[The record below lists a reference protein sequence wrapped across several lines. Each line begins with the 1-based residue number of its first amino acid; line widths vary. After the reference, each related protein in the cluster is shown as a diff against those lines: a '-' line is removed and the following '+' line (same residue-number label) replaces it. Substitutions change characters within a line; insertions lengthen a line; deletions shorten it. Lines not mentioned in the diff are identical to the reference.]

1 MSETL
6 QNKRRAL
13 KVAITKQVRWE
24 AAARID
30 SEFGRVEVSALARK
44 RTRQAKAVVDRA
56 IENLVIAAAVET
68 AAAENRTAMIQTLR
82 IDQKRLQTIRDL
94 CNNDRPVRI
103 GPNGGSEW
111 VLETPTKRFY
121 GDSFGDVIDNA
132 TKAVYP

>member
-13 KVAITKQVRWE
+13 KAAI
-24 AAARID
+24 
-30 SEFGRVEVSALARK
+30 
-44 RTRQAKAVVDRA
+44 TRQATAVAYASHAWNKGDKVAAKNVAAAKAGVDRA
-56 IENLVIAAAVET
+56 IAKLEIAVAAET
-68 AAAENRTAMIQTLR
+68 AAAETRPAMIATLR